1 MVRITSK
8 EQWIPGLHPTSQ
20 TEVFRAF
27 NWVCPSL
34 GYFITEEGGM
44 GSLAK
49 KVEEHIPCT
58 AQEAEATQLVQVAG
72 GRCQVS
78 YTCRP

>member
-1 MVRITSK
+1 
-8 EQWIPGLHPTSQ
+8 
-20 TEVFRAF
+20 
-27 NWVCPSL
+27 
-34 GYFITEEGGM
+34 M